1 MSRLNLNT
9 DNLSVSNASRFE
21 NEIRTGTRPFHIA
34 IGNSNTTDEVSADAG
49 YAREQNNLYK
59 DTSVFRRM
67 PSQNASVV
75 VENIEW
81 NNRFR
86 FDTWKSDEKPTGNYY
101 CNADDR
107 IYLIVQND
115 MFNRSNQRMLGT
127 TPSILPTHTY
137 GWAKYDDYAYL
148 YISTLD
154 PVRETVIQNDDWIH
168 VPDIFVAGS
177 EGALLYQSIDL
188 QLLTGI
194 YINKKHPDI
203 PILSDTGTNAE
214 IRLVTAPAS
223 SPDTTE
229 SSKQYKIVG
238 LQINSIGRSY
248 EDFDLESSLSAVLT
262 KETTSTITA
271 LTNAISIGFS
281 PSIGFKARE
290 VLQAANVIVT
300 SEISSDD
307 ITRESSQ
314 TSFNRLSLVEGL
326 EAEDGEELP
335 TTDGST
341 IFNSIKIQISAVA
354 SVMTAAQAAAL
365 FTGKPSIQNTN
376 KKSKDVLVAS
386 SITSTKVGSLLQLEV
401 NTFDRKEFTLADTF
415 NINGST
421 QKFEVEEVTLPIVKR
436 SGATPLNTKKINFT
450 VPEVTDS
457 QINRKEII
465 QSIIRF

>member
-59 DTSVFRRM
+59 DTSIFRRM

-168 VPDIFVAGS
+168 VPNIFVAGS

-188 QLLTGI
+188 QLLTDI

-214 IRLVTAPAS
+214 LRLVTAPAS
-223 SPDTTE
+223 APDTTE

-300 SEISSDD
+300 SEISSDE
-307 ITRESSQ
+307 IEVSAIA
-314 TSFNRLSLVEGL
+314 SL
-326 EAEDGEELP
+326 
-335 TTDGST
+335 
-341 IFNSIKIQISAVA
+341 
-354 SVMTAAQAAAL
+354 MTAAQAAAL